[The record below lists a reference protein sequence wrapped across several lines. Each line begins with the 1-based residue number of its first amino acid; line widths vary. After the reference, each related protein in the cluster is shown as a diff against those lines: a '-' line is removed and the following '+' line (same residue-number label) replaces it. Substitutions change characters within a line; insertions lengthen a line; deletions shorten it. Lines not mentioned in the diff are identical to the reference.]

1 MLSNVYDTY
10 ASPKTAADPLTQIN
24 NADPSMSIAYETKER
39 EVAVDDPGFLW
50 IGYMLDT
57 HASHS
62 KPPIFGPHLPEEP
75 SHN

>member
-24 NADPSMSIAYETKER
+24 NAD
-39 EVAVDDPGFLW
+39 DPGFLW

-62 KPPIFGPHLPEEP
+62 KPPIFVPHLPEEP